1 MEFNFNA
8 RNATFENTKS
18 TKRKSKVHNAMAKSD
33 STSIH

>member
-18 TKRKSKVHNAMAKSD
+18 TKRTSNVHNGMAKSD